1 MAESQMK
8 EFAGKSKAELT
19 ALIADYKRELMNLRF
34 QKVAGQLENPARF
47 RQVRTAVARAYTEMN
62 KAKK

>member
-1 MAESQMK
+1 ME
-8 EFAGKSKAELT
+8 EFAGKSKSELL
-19 ALIADYKRELMNLRF
+19 AMIADYKRELMNLRF

-47 RQVRTAVARAYTEMN
+47 RQVRVAVARAYTEMN